1 MAHISTAHEV
11 LAVVFQVRQA
21 TEPVTETTPAGKPQL
36 NVLLWQRARD
46 PQRGAWSLPGGQLR
60 SDEDMTTSVRR
71 QLAEKVDLRELAHLE
86 QLAVFSDPHRVPG
99 ARVIA
104 STFLGLVPSPAIPEL
119 PPDTRWH
126 PVNALPPMAFDH
138 GPMVAHARTRLV
150 AKMSYTNIGFALAPR
165 EFALSTLRDIY
176 GAALGYQVDATNLQR
191 VLARRG
197 VISKSGTVAASGRS
211 GGRPAA
217 LYHFADSRLRV
228 TDEFAALRP
237 PGQP

>member
-21 TEPVTETTPAGKPQL
+21 TEPVTETIPAGKPQL

-86 QLAVFSDPHRVPG
+86 QLAVFSDPHHVPG

-104 STFLGLVPSPAIPEL
+104 STFLGLVPSPPSRNSRRIPAGI
-119 PPDTRWH
+119 R
-126 PVNALPPMAFDH
+126 
-138 GPMVAHARTRLV
+138 
-150 AKMSYTNIGFALAPR
+150 
-165 EFALSTLRDIY
+165 
-176 GAALGYQVDATNLQR
+176 
-191 VLARRG
+191 
-197 VISKSGTVAASGRS
+197 
-211 GGRPAA
+211 
-217 LYHFADSRLRV
+217 
-228 TDEFAALRP
+228 
-237 PGQP
+237 